1 MCTHTLLIEGC
12 VLCHYR
18 LLTKTGA
25 KVCRELPWRL
35 MSVVEVGYIFRLS
48 GKIFQDEVLLRCNS
62 EFLACNL

>member
-1 MCTHTLLIEGC
+1 M
-12 VLCHYR
+12 CHYR